1 MRVLPLLF
9 SLFLPIHLLFAFTS
23 ERQGDQILVLSDS
36 EVHVFTKD
44 FRYVKTLPAEQKVSQ
59 QFDNIA
65 FRQTPTV
72 FAANDRQ
79 HQMYIAFDDLTLAAF
94 STTNWNQ
101 LGKTEKLDAP
111 AKQILHDPVN
121 DLLFVRHP
129 KHVSIYRA
137 SDLRFKDYLPLE
149 AHPSRLQL
157 AQGNSKLIV
166 QMSDEPDSVAV
177 YNVRPLYLDRW
188 VNVRNRTFNGRK
200 IDVSSAIMGE
210 ATGEVHFFDA
220 ATKQFITKA
229 DTNFTETS
237 NESTSIPPG
246 VTPSSDIHV
255 NNTIDSG
262 PQVLPAAEFDG
273 SGNFVITWTDDNGND
288 GNGEGVFAREYNAN
302 LTPTNTEYQANDIT
316 ADDQGT
322 TSAGVGSNGDFV
334 LIWRDSTD
342 PNGDFGV
349 YARQFTKG
357 GTSKGPS
364 FIVPNTIAGRQMAP
378 SIAGVPDGTFIAAWS
393 GPDDGDGRGTWTRR
407 HSNLGAPLENEFRAN
422 TSINGNTW
430 AVDVTANNN
439 GAYVVV
445 WRDDSNDRIRGRAF
459 HANGTPVASSDFQ
472 AGPLSQSAKNF
483 EPNVGVKDDGTF
495 IVVWRESSAGGIV
508 AQKFNSDQ
516 TPNGTPYVIT
526 TKSSGVQYAPSIAMA
541 PDGKYVVVWRDSG
554 YGNDEVAARLFDA
567 AGQPLGNDFIVPENP
582 AGDEFE
588 CSSAMDDAGN
598 FLVVYKDRDGQT
610 SIAARYFS
618 VAPPPVPITVT
629 GVNPQTANRNSTLT
643 VTINGSQFTAGATAN
658 FNDPGIIV
666 NNTSFID
673 SSTLSVNITIGA
685 TAFLGLHDI
694 SVNAGTGSAT
704 GQDLFAVKVGG
715 AYPAPTV
722 AITNP
727 ISGNQSQTLNVD
739 ITGVNFANDAGLAS
753 AFGAGITV
761 NSTAF
766 IDGATVRANISI
778 SSAATPGVRNVNV
791 TNPGGAT
798 GTCIA
803 CFTVIFNPTI
813 YSDDFGDGSATDWIP
828 NKGTWSA
835 ATNALVGQSSS
846 KATSVSPFSGC
857 IVCTLKVDMKRGTNA
872 QSTISF
878 IGWYVDKKTLVELIM
893 NKDKGKW
900 ILKQRVN
907 GVTVAKGN
915 APGSISTGVTYH
927 VQLKYDG
934 TNFLV
939 SIDGNQILS
948 VPAGA
953 VPNGTVAVRIKGVIG
968 TFDNIEVLP

>member
-1 MRVLPLLF
+1 MRVLPFLL
-9 SLFLPIHLLFAFTS
+9 SLFLPIHLLLAFTS
-23 ERQGDQILVLSDS
+23 ERQGDQILVSSDS

-44 FRYVKTLPAEQKVSQ
+44 FRYVKTLPAERKATQ
-59 QFDNIA
+59 QFDQVS
-65 FRQTPTV
+65 FRQAPTA

-79 HQMYIAFDDLTLAAF
+79 HQMYIAFNDLTLAAF

-101 LGKTEKLDAP
+101 IGRTEKLDAR
-111 AKQILHDPVN
+111 AEQILHDPVN
-121 DLLFVRHP
+121 DLLFVRHQ

-149 AHPSRLQL
+149 AHPSRIQL
-157 AQGNSKLIV
+157 AQGNSKLVV
-166 QMSDEPDSVAV
+166 QMSDEPESVAV
-177 YNVRPLYLDRW
+177 YNVNPLYLDRW
-188 VNVRNRTFNGRK
+188 VNVRNRSFNGQK
-200 IDVSSAIMGE
+200 IDVSSAIMGD

-220 ATKQFITKA
+220 ASKRFITKA
-229 DTNFTETS
+229 DTHFSGTS
-237 NESTSIPPG
+237 SESTSIPPG
-246 VTPSSDIHV
+246 VTPSPDIHV
-255 NNTIDSG
+255 NDTIDSG
-262 PQVLPAAEFDG
+262 PQILPTAEFDG
-273 SGNFVITWTDDNGND
+273 SGNFIITWTDDDGND

-302 LTPTNTEYQANDIT
+302 LTPANTEYQANDIT

-322 TSAGVGSNGDFV
+322 TAPAVGANGDFT

-357 GTSKGPS
+357 GTSKGAS

-378 SIAGVPDGTFIAAWS
+378 SIAGLPDGTFIGAWS

-407 HSNLGAPLENEFRAN
+407 YSNLGAPLESEFLAN
-422 TSINGNTW
+422 TSTNGNTW
-430 AVDVTANNN
+430 AIDVTANNN
-439 GAYVVV
+439 GQYVVV

-472 AGPLSQSAKNF
+472 AGPLSQTAKNF
-483 EPNVGVKDDGTF
+483 EPSVGVKDDGTF

-516 TPNGTPYVIT
+516 TPNGVPFVIT

-541 PDGKYVVVWRDSG
+541 PDGRYVAVWRDSG
-554 YGNDEVAARLFDA
+554 YGNDEIAARLFDA
-567 AGQPLGNDFIVPENP
+567 AGLPLGNDFIVPENP

-629 GVNPQTANRNSTLT
+629 GVNPQAANRNTTLT

-673 SSTLSVNITIGA
+673 SSTLSANITIGA

-704 GQDLFAVKVGG
+704 GQDLIAVKVAG

-722 AITNP
+722 VITNP
-727 ISGNQSQTLNVD
+727 ISGDQSQTLNVD

-753 AFGAGITV
+753 AFGVGITV
-761 NSTAF
+761 NSTTF
-766 IDGATVRANISI
+766 INGATVRANISI
-778 SSAATPGVRNVNV
+778 SSAATPGVRNVAV

-798 GTCIA
+798 GTCTA
-803 CFTVIFNPTI
+803 CFTVIFNPTL
-813 YSDDFGDGSATDWIP
+813 YSEDFSDGNSSDWIP
-828 NKGTWSA
+828 DKGTWSA
-835 ATNALVGQSSS
+835 ATTALVGQGSG
-846 KATSVSPFSGC
+846 KATNVSPFAGC
-857 IVCTLKVDMKRGTNA
+857 SVCSFEADIKRGPN
-872 QSTISF
+872 QSATISF

-900 ILKQRVN
+900 ILKYKA
-907 GVTVAKGN
+907 GGDIVAKGS
-915 APGSISTGVTYH
+915 APGSIVTGQFYH
-927 VQLKYDG
+927 VKITYDG

-939 SIDGNQILS
+939 SIDGTQILS
-948 VPAGA
+948 IPAGG
-953 VPNGTVAVRIKGVIG
+953 VPNGTAAVRIKGAIG